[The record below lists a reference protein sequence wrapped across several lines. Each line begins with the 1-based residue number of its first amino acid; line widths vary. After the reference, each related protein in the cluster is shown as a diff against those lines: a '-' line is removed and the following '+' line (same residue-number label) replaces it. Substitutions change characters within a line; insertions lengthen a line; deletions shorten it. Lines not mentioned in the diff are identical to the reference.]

1 MLKRITLLSVLLV
14 ACIALVAMAAHHRRS
29 TQPIAQADLPA
40 GIHYK
45 VLKDTPTFK
54 AGLYTSGGTPAI
66 VTIISKSLSQ
76 NYNSFPSLSNS
87 VTGSQAPTAD
97 FYLSSGGSQ
106 TLSDVIGNISVANL
120 NMLTIWSDQL
130 DATVSCGTT
139 SAFGTSAG
147 TLSVPQG
154 KPFEWDSYMGTSQL
168 PLTSWQSFTVSAGT
182 IGTLSGGTAATTL
195 IHLRGSVHP

>member
-66 VTIISKSLSQ
+66 VTNITKSLSQ
-76 NYNSFPSLSNS
+76 NYNTFPSLSTS

-97 FYLSSGGSQ
+97 FYLSSGGQ
-106 TLSDVIGNISVANL
+106 SDALGCHREYLGCQPEHA
-120 NMLTIWSDQL
+120 D
-130 DATVSCGTT
+130 
-139 SAFGTSAG
+139 
-147 TLSVPQG
+147 
-154 KPFEWDSYMGTSQL
+154 
-168 PLTSWQSFTVSAGT
+168 
-182 IGTLSGGTAATTL
+182 
-195 IHLRGSVHP
+195 HLERST